1 MKIVYSL
8 VKMSDNFHK
17 IARQEIQE
25 ELDGLKQIL
34 SKCNN
39 DNDVFKNGNNIEKH
53 LHKIKGLAP
62 MMDQN
67 DVGDIAKINDTVLN
81 HVIKNGI
88 LSGTFQI
95 IKESIHMMQQI
106 FDNTNE
112 KNVNEF
118 KTKILDT
125 FSHVFNQ

>member
-8 VKMSDNFHK
+8 VKMSDDFHR

-34 SKCNN
+34 LQC
-39 DNDVFKNGNNIEKH
+39 DNDIDISNNGNKIEKY

-67 DVGDIAKINDTVLN
+67 DIGDIAKLNDIIFRNIIENGMLDGTYEIFSESLYIMLEIFN
-81 HVIKNGI
+81 GTNKKNI
-88 LSGTFQI
+88 DQ
-95 IKESIHMMQQI
+95 
-106 FDNTNE
+106 
-112 KNVNEF
+112 F
-118 KTKILDT
+118 KTKIHDA
-125 FSHVFNQ
+125 FPHIFNQ

>member
-1 MKIVYSL
+1 MKITYSL

-25 ELDGLKQIL
+25 ELDGLKVIL

-39 DNDVFKNGNNIEKH
+39 DNDVSKNGNKIEKH

-67 DVGDIAKINDTVLN
+67 DVGEIAKLNDIILN
-81 HVIKNGI
+81 HVIKNGM

-95 IKESIHMMQQI
+95 INESLHMMQKI
-106 FDNTNE
+106 FDSTNE
-112 KNVNEF
+112 KNVDEF

-125 FSHVFNQ
+125 FSHVFNH

>member
-8 VKMSDNFHK
+8 VKMSDSFYK

-34 SKCNN
+34 LHCNN
-39 DNDVFKNGNNIEKH
+39 DMDISNNGNIIEKH

-67 DVGDIAKINDTVLN
+67 NVGEIAKLNDIILN
-81 HVIKNGI
+81 HIIKNGM

-95 IKESIHMMQQI
+95 ITESLYMMQEV
-106 FDNTNE
+106 FDSTNE
-112 KNVNEF
+112 KDVDEF
-118 KTKILDT
+118 KTKIMDT

>member
-25 ELDGLKQIL
+25 ELDNLKQIL
-34 SKCNN
+34 LQCNN
-39 DNDVFKNGNNIEKH
+39 DNDIFNNGDKIERH

-67 DVGDIAKINDTVLN
+67 NVGEIAKLNDIILR
-81 HVIKNGI
+81 HVIENGV
-88 LSGTFQI
+88 LSGTYQI
-95 IKESIHMMQQI
+95 ISESLQMMQEI
-106 FDNTNE
+106 FNDTN
-112 KNVNEF
+112 KKGIDEF
-118 KTKILDT
+118 KIKIHGT
-125 FSHVFNQ
+125 FSHIFNQ